1 MASRPRVH
9 PPIGQVVTTPDG
21 RRLGRVIAIIHHG
34 AGADVLAEDR
44 RWFRRRTLRISGDQL
59 NHGPEHTL
67 VCHAAPIA
75 AGISLHPN
83 PSSDL
88 TRKCSHKVKRA

>member
-1 MASRPRVH
+1 
-9 PPIGQVVTTPDG
+9 VVTTPDG

-34 AGADVLAEDR
+34 AGADVLVEDR

-67 VCHAAPIA
+67 VCHAARIA
-75 AGISLHPN
+75 AGRDAGGLRESTA
-83 PSSDL
+83 
-88 TRKCSHKVKRA
+88 TRRAQQGG

>member
-9 PPIGQVVTTPDG
+9 APIGQVVTTPDG

-34 AGADVLAEDR
+34 AGADVLVEDR
-44 RWFRRRTLRISGDQL
+44 RWLRHRSLRISGDQL
-59 NHGPEHTL
+59 SRGPEHTL

-75 AGISLHPN
+75 GGGDAGSLRE
-83 PSSDL
+83 S
-88 TRKCSHKVKRA
+88 TAARRAQQGG